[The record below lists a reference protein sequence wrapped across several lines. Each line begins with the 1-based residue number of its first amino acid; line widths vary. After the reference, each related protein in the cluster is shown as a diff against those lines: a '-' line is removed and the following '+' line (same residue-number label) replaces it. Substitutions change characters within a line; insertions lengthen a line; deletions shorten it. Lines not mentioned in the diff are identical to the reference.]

1 MSINLTS
8 HQELATAQRFQ
19 LIVYDLDGTLF
30 DTIPDLLAAANL
42 ALADRGYPTADLAQ
56 VQKAIGD
63 GARKLIHRLAGLDC
77 PESEID
83 RIMERFHPHYLRLCC
98 DRSTPREGAIEFL
111 KHRAA
116 DFPGRFQAILTNKP
130 QAPTDRLVHH
140 HGMDAWVKRV
150 IGGDTPFGR
159 KPETAGLL
167 ELMRW
172 AGAAAERTL
181 IIGDGPADLAV
192 ALAAGIRSIR
202 VDGGYGDAAALD
214 ALPSTWRAD
223 GFPELETRW
232 VWVEPDSDP
241 RIATASH

>member
-1 MSINLTS
+1 MPINLAS
-8 HQELATAQRFQ
+8 PEDPAASQRFR

-42 ALADRGYPTADLAQ
+42 ALADRGHPTADLAQ
-56 VQKAIGD
+56 VRMAIGD
-63 GARKLIHRLAGLDC
+63 GARKLIHRLAGQDC

-98 DRSTPREGAIEFL
+98 DRSTPREGAVEFL
-111 KHRAA
+111 KRRAA

-130 QAPTDRLVHH
+130 QAPTDRLVAH
-140 HGMDAWVKRV
+140 HGMDAWIRRS
-150 IGGDTPFGR
+150 IGGDTPWGR

-172 AGAAAERTL
+172 AGATPERTL
-181 IIGDGPADLAV
+181 LIGDGPADLEV
-192 ALAAGIRSIR
+192 ARAAAIRSIR
-202 VDGGYGDAAALD
+202 LDGGYGDPETLD
-214 ALPSTWRAD
+214 GLPCTWRAG

>member
-1 MSINLTS
+1 MSINLASPGSQAET
-8 HQELATAQRFQ
+8 ERFR

-30 DTIPDLLAAANL
+30 ETLPDLLAAANL
-42 ALADRGYPTADLAQ
+42 ALADRGHPTADLAQ
-56 VQKAIGD
+56 VREAIGD
-63 GARKLIHRLAGLDC
+63 GARKLIHRLAGPDC

-111 KHRAA
+111 KHRAT

-130 QAPTDRLVHH
+130 QAPTDRLVRH
-140 HGMDAWVKRV
+140 HGMDAWVGRV

-159 KPETAGLL
+159 KPRTEGLL

-172 AGAAAERTL
+172 ANASAERTL
-181 IIGDGPADLAV
+181 LIGDGPADLAV
-192 ALAAGIRSIR
+192 ASAAEVRSVR
-202 VDGGYGDAAALD
+202 LDGGYGEPSTLD
-214 ALPSTWRAD
+214 ALPCTWRAG
-223 GFPELETRW
+223 GFPELEKQW
-232 VWVEPDSDP
+232 VWVEPDSTS